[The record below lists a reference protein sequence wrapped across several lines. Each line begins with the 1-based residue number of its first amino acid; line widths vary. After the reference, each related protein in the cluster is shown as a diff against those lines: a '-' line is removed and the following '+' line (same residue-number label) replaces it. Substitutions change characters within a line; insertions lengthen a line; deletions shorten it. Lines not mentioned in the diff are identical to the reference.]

1 MYIQLCE
8 DFTDFCPAPA
18 AAVSDNKE
26 DKKEDKKEE
35 PSSEA
40 TSPTSPTE
48 KKNKRGSV
56 FGSFFNKKVTSPSA
70 EKSEK
75 EVGPTP
81 PAKDDVPPVSDTA
94 PKLDEPI
101 ENKPIDAAAVTAPA
115 NTDGA
120 AETEPAKETRPENTQ
135 KKSFLGFIKK
145 PETKKE
151 EAKKE
156 EAKKEEPAETTEAAA
171 ATEATPATETTDA
184 TKTDEAAK
192 EEKPAADKEKRR
204 TSLFGG
210 LGTIK
215 KKRDE
220 SETNQDG
227 TERKREKSPLP
238 SKIGGLFRKPSKAV
252 KSDESK
258 ATETKETKDEVKD
271 ESKTETPAE
280 AVTTDAAAT
289 ETKTD
294 APVTEATDS
303 KIVGDVVP
311 ETLQATEAPAVAPEV
326 KATA

>member
-1 MYIQLCE
+1 M
-8 DFTDFCPAPA
+8 TDFCPAPA

-26 DKKEDKKEE
+26 DKKEE
-35 PSSEA
+35 PTSEA

-120 AETEPAKETRPENTQ
+120 AETEPVKETRPENKSE

-156 EAKKEEPAETTEAAA
+156 ESKEEKPVETTEAAA
-171 ATEATPATETTDA
+171 TTEATPATETTDA
-184 TKTDEAAK
+184 TKTDEVAK

-220 SETNQDG
+220 SETKEDG

-271 ESKTETPAE
+271 ETKTETPAE
-280 AVTTDAAAT
+280 AATTDAAAT
-289 ETKTD
+289 ETKAD
-294 APVTEATDS
+294 APATEATDS

-311 ETLQATEAPAVAPEV
+311 ETLQATEAPAAAPEV